1 MTMHKDVLLK
11 KDNICTRIYGI
22 YDSMKAYEMYVDLI
36 RLGYIDYGDLASD
49 YGIGDLLQAR
59 L

>member
-1 MTMHKDVLLK
+1 MTMHKDILLK

-36 RLGYIDYGDLASD
+36 CLGYIDYGDLASD
-49 YGIGDLLQAR
+49 DKILDKVSL
-59 L
+59 